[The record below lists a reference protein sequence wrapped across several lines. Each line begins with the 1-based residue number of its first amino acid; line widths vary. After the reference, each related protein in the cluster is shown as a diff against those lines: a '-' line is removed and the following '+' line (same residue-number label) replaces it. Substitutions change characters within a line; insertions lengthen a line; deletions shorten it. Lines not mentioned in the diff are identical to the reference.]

1 MSKHHRK
8 KGNAIGRQKIV
19 DGFKTPQARYDAN
32 NSLQMSLKINRN
44 TESDIIEW
52 LEKQPNKQGAIKQAL
67 RFYLSHKDKPL
78 DGAPTAAI
86 IDYLKNW

>member
-1 MSKHHRK
+1 M
-8 KGNAIGRQKIV
+8 

-52 LEKQPNKQGAIKQAL
+52 LESQPNRQGAIKQAV
-67 RFYLSHKDKPL
+67 RFYLSHKDKIL
-78 DGAPTAAI
+78 DGAMPSAI
-86 IDYLKNW
+86 LDYLKE

>member
-1 MSKHHRK
+1 M
-8 KGNAIGRQKIV
+8 

-52 LEKQPNKQGAIKQAL
+52 LEEQPNKQGAIKQAI
-67 RFYLSHKDKPL
+67 RFFLSHKDKIL
-78 DGAPTAAI
+78 DGAMPGAI
-86 IDYLKNW
+86 LDYLKE